1 MLKGSVFMQPHLL
14 ASLIFAL
21 SSNADSLVAGM
32 AYGIKK
38 IRILWLSN
46 LLVGLI
52 CFSGTLVSM
61 IFGRSILLAVP
72 EGFAGFLGGAII
84 IFIGAFGLIR
94 LLIHRNGD
102 EVEEESLPSLRI
114 RETLLLGAALAVNN
128 VGLGIGA
135 SMSGLPVISTAFC
148 SLFAS
153 LVLLYL
159 GNLLGRSR
167 LASLVGKYAE
177 PLADILMICLGLFE
191 ILF

>member
-1 MLKGSVFMQPHLL
+1 MQPHLL

-177 PLADILMICLGLFE
+177 PLADILMIGLGLFE